1 MNYTTKIIKS
11 KRKSIGFEIKEA
23 GRLIVR
29 APLSMSRDRIF
40 REMEKNRDWIDKHM
54 LIVQER
60 EKEREKLPKFTRE
73 EVEKMAEEALAVIP
87 PKVQEY
93 AAVLG
98 VSYGRI
104 TIRNQKSRWGSCSAK
119 GNLNFNCLLVNVP
132 EDVRDYVIVH
142 ELCHRMEMNHSEK
155 FWKLVEGVLPDYRE
169 RRKWL
174 KEKGN
179 TLIERL

>member
-1 MNYTTKIIKS
+1 MHYTTEIIKS

-29 APLSMSRDRIF
+29 APFSMSREQIY
-40 REMEKNRDWIDKHM
+40 REMEKHRDWIDRHM
-54 LIVQER
+54 LVMRQR
-60 EKEREKLPKFTRE
+60 EDEREKLPKFTGE
-73 EVEKMAEEALAVIP
+73 EVKEMAQEALAAIP
-87 PKVQEY
+87 PKVKEY

-98 VSYGRI
+98 VSYGRV

-119 GNLNFNCLLVNVP
+119 GNLNFNCLLMKVP

-142 ELCHRMEMNHSEK
+142 ELCHRMEMNHSGR

-174 KEKGN
+174 KENGN
-179 TLIERL
+179 ALIERL